1 MYDALVLAT
10 TVIAGIAAAGTAV
23 CVLRDRLPG
32 WYLVGTLA
40 LLELGLLAVSVAG
53 LVRLATGDRDIAAG
67 TLVAYLLAV
76 LILVPAATLWA
87 MVERTRF
94 GTAVIIIACLAVPA
108 MTTRA
113 QQIWDAGHAR

>member
-1 MYDALVLAT
+1 
-10 TVIAGIAAAGTAV
+10 
-23 CVLRDRLPG
+23 VLRDRLPG
-32 WYLVGTLA
+32 WYLIGTLG

-53 LVRLATGDRDIAAG
+53 LVRVATGDRDVAAG

-108 MTTRA
+108 MTMRA
-113 QQIWDAGHAR
+113 EQIWAAGHAR